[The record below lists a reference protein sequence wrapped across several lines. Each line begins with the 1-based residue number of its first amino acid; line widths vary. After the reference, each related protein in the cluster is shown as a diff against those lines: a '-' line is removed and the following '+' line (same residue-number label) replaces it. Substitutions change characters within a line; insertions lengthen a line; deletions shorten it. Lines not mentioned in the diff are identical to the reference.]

1 MAIPAKYR
9 HRAVLAPS
17 EIAEVAPVSRATV
30 YRMIRDREMPA
41 TRLGTRHVVP
51 AEWVWTWL
59 GIADAGAE
67 DLERDPEL
75 RDLLTQFRAEVG

>member
-30 YRMIRDREMPA
+30 YRMIRAGEMPA
-41 TRLGTRHVVP
+41 RQLGGRHVVP
-51 AEWVWTWL
+51 AEWVWRWL
-59 GIADAGAE
+59 GISEGAE
-67 DLERDPEL
+67 VLERDPEL